1 MIISLK
7 TFYIKKNVVIWKFK
21 SLNIMNLVGII
32 NNENVKANQEQNK
45 NKNKMVE
52 NKIIKYSKII
62 YIFI

>member
-1 MIISLK
+1 
-7 TFYIKKNVVIWKFK
+7 
-21 SLNIMNLVGII
+21 MNLVGII

>member
-1 MIISLK
+1 M
-7 TFYIKKNVVIWKFK
+7 NV
-21 SLNIMNLVGII
+21 VGII
-32 NNENVKANQEQNK
+32 NNENVKENQEQNK